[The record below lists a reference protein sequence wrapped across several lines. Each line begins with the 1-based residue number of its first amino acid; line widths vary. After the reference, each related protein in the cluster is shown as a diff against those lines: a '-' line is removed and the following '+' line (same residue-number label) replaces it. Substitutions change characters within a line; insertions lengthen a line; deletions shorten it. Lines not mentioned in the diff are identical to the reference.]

1 MLRFFNE
8 YTAGTTFRG
17 PTTLGN
23 ERQECR
29 CNTMYGEGYTVSWGK
44 KRSSSA
50 RSFPGELPT
59 TAACDLAGAGDDRSA
74 GGKGEGISAHGLA
87 SHEAGQARP
96 FCVLKSF
103 GWRHGVR

>member
-1 MLRFFNE
+1 MLRFFNK

-29 CNTMYGEGYTVSWGK
+29 CNTMYGERYTVLWEKK

-59 TAACDLAGAGDDRSA
+59 TAAWQVRVMTDLQVERGKAFQRMGWHHTKLVKHDPSVYLRVLAGGM
-74 GGKGEGISAHGLA
+74 E
-87 SHEAGQARP
+87 
-96 FCVLKSF
+96 
-103 GWRHGVR
+103 